1 MEYRKLGRS
10 GLKVSPLCLGAMM
23 FGGPASE
30 ADSQRMIAAAR
41 DAGIN
46 FIDTADVYNGGKS
59 EEVVGRAIRNER
71 DRWVVATKLNGTM
84 GEGPNQRGSSRKWI
98 FEAARRSLA
107 RLGTDYID
115 IYYLHREDLETPLEE
130 SVHALADLVRAG
142 MIRYFALSNHKAWR
156 IAEICNICD
165 RIGID
170 RPIATQPLYN
180 ALNRMAEVEQFPAA
194 AYYGLGVVPYSP
206 LARGVLSGKYAPGA
220 AAAGRQPRG
229 AQRSAHDADRVA
241 AGVAGDRPEA
251 QDPRRGARHDRQ
263 PVRHG
268 LGAGE
273 PPGHLGDLRAAHR
286 SPTRGLCRRAW
297 PQAARRLRGP
307 GRQPGG
313 SRTSVDARLPR
324 PDGAAGRQGV
334 ARLTVVSRLPVNV
347 CLRGN
352 RET

>member
-46 FIDTADVYNGGKS
+46 FIDTADVYNGGRS

-115 IYYLHREDLETPLEE
+115 IYYLHREDIETPLEE

-170 RPIATQPLYN
+170 RPVATQPLYN

-220 AAAGRQPRG
+220 TLPADSRAARNDQRMMQTEWRPESLAIAQKLKTRAEALGMTASQFAMAWVLENRLVTSVICGPRTEGQLADYVGALGQKLAADCEALVDGLVVPGHPSTPGYRDPLEPQEGRVALRQP
-229 AQRSAHDADRVA
+229 
-241 AGVAGDRPEA
+241 
-251 QDPRRGARHDRQ
+251 
-263 PVRHG
+263 
-268 LGAGE
+268 
-273 PPGHLGDLRAAHR
+273 
-286 SPTRGLCRRAW
+286 
-297 PQAARRLRGP
+297 
-307 GRQPGG
+307 
-313 SRTSVDARLPR
+313 
-324 PDGAAGRQGV
+324 
-334 ARLTVVSRLPVNV
+334 
-347 CLRGN
+347 
-352 RET
+352 